1 MRNYFTL
8 DGVDSRDYELYI
20 SGQGTFDSPA
30 RDVRFITVP
39 GRDGDLIGLQTRLE
53 NGVLTYKNSFI
64 VEDFDFNFRAFK
76 ALLLATTGYRR
87 LIDTY
92 HPSEYRLVAY
102 TGRLSPDVTRRNN
115 AGMFD
120 ITFNAMPQRWLL
132 SGETEQTFT
141 SNGTISNPTS
151 FPAKPLLTVYGAGTV
166 TIGSVSVT
174 ISEADEYTVIDC
186 EMGYC
191 YKGATSKNR
200 YVTLSGNDFPTL
212 QSGNTGIQLGSG
224 ITQVNIKP
232 RWWRV

>member
-8 DGVDSRDYELYI
+8 DGVDSRDFELYI

-53 NGVLTYKNSFI
+53 NGTLTYKDSFI
-64 VEDFDFNFRAFK
+64 FGDFDANFRALK
-76 ALLLATTGYRR
+76 SLLLGATGYRR

-92 HPSEYRLVAY
+92 HPTEYRLVAY
-102 TGRLSPDVTRRNN
+102 TGSLSPNVTRRNN

-120 ITFNAMPQRWLL
+120 LTFNAMPQRWLL
-132 SGETEQTFT
+132 SGETEQNFT
-141 SNGTISNPTS
+141 SSGTINNPTAFAS
-151 FPAKPLLTVYGAGTV
+151 KPLLTVYGTGSV
-166 TIGSVSVT
+166 TIGAVTIT
-174 ISEADEYTVIDC
+174 ISEADVYTVIDC
-186 EMGYC
+186 EAGYC

-212 QSGNTGIQLGSG
+212 QPGSNGIQLGAG
-224 ITQVNIKP
+224 ITQAKIKP
-232 RWWRV
+232 RWWRL